1 MSTRSLLCVLIGLAI
16 VSRLI
21 PHPPNFVFLGA
32 LGLFAGS
39 QIRGAW
45 GVLAPLVALAIS
57 DVIGHYAGLPGMGFY
72 HPWLMLS
79 VYAGVAISGLLGL
92 ALGQRPSAFGLVGA
106 SLVSSTLFFVISNFG
121 VWATGSYP
129 ANLSGLAACYAAA
142 VPFFQYTLAGDLVYT
157 ALTFGTLALCRCGE
171 IGFTLRRLAP
181 APVRPQGSARAN

>member
-45 GVLAPLVALAIS
+45 GFLAPLVALAIS
-57 DVIGHYAGLPGMGFY
+57 DVVGHYAGVPGMGFY
-72 HPWLMLS
+72 HPWLMLA
-79 VYAGVAISGLLGL
+79 VYAGVAISGVLGL
-92 ALGQRPSAFGLVGA
+92 ALGQRPSAVGLVGA

-157 ALTFGTLALCRCGE
+157 ALTFGTLAVCRHGE
-171 IGFTLRRLAP
+171 VGFTLRRLAP
-181 APVRPQGSARAN
+181 VPVRSK